1 MHVITIRLSTDGT
14 APLSYGAYSTE
25 PDVDAP
31 RVEELRHSRTVYG
44 GAENVYRAPRD
55 TAHVRLTLEQAEA
68 LVATLQA
75 EIREEL
81 QLRQAAEELGI
92 DIS

>member
-14 APLSYGAYSTE
+14 APLLYGAFSHE

-31 RVEELRHSRTVYG
+31 RVQEIRHSRTIYG

-68 LVATLQA
+68 LVALLKA
-75 EIREEL
+75 EIWEEH
-81 QLRQAAEELGI
+81 QLRLATEELGI
-92 DIS
+92 DS